1 MSDVELQLPPDV
13 AFIGLARLVVVA
25 AARQTGMADER
36 VEDLRTAVSEAVTNA
51 VVAHQRAG
59 QGERVRISFGP
70 RGDDGFEVT
79 IADAGPGF
87 EPQAPAELGARD
99 WSVEGGLGVTVI
111 RGLADDVRF
120 IRAGWGMAVSMRFG
134 PAFVNGGA
142 ADRGSGPGDHDG
154 DHEDDHED
162 AGITVAGGGRGP
174 AR

>member
-36 VEDLRTAVSEAVTNA
+36 VEDLRTAVSEAATNA

-87 EPQAPAELGARD
+87 DPPAPAEFGTRE
-99 WSVEGGLGVTVI
+99 WTVEGGLGVTVI

-120 IRAGWGMAVSMRFG
+120 VRAGRGMAVSMRFG
-134 PAFVNGGA
+134 PGFV
-142 ADRGSGPGDHDG
+142 DG
-154 DHEDDHED
+154 DAAGPAAGSDSQED
-162 AGITVAGGGRGP
+162 AGVTVAGGGRGS